1 MMQWNPMLQPIM
13 ATEPVSSSLV
23 SSFPGSGHS
32 RWRSLS
38 TAAVRGVLALFLAM
52 VVVPEAV
59 HAQGELA
66 APRPETLITKDN
78 ITLHATY
85 YKSNKGKDASVIVC
99 LHERQGLRYVWQ
111 TKNGLAEQL
120 HKAGFAVLTVDLR
133 GHGESR
139 GDSPAAIPANAN
151 QAAKP
156 GKKDTKKDTKKP
168 GKSEGGDL
176 KPADYGNMVL
186 LDMEA
191 VKKFIFER
199 HQAEELNMSKLGI
212 VGIEM
217 GASVGTAFAAIDWLR
232 EPYPD
237 GVGAARTPRGQD
249 VRAVAMISPQV
260 NLPGLPLTKPLAELK
275 TPAINVAFF
284 IGTSKA
290 DSKDKGQAKKLFDQ
304 VSQGQ
309 PENTPDA
316 EKRMYFY
323 EFPGGLHGAQL
334 LGQQRIA
341 LEGLLTAFFIKHID
355 KRDIPWRD
363 RRSKLNREE

>member
-1 MMQWNPMLQPIM
+1 MLQRTEALNSGSRLHEKPRRSRLIRTVMM
-13 ATEPVSSSLV
+13 A
-23 SSFPGSGHS
+23 
-32 RWRSLS
+32 LS
-38 TAAVRGVLALFLAM
+38 VVMMLAT
-52 VVVPEAV
+52 VVPNRAA
-59 HAQGELA
+59 AQGEMA

-78 ITLHATY
+78 VNLHATY
-85 YKSNKGKDASVIVC
+85 YKSNKGKDASIIVC

-120 HKAGFAVLTVDLR
+120 QKAGFAVLTVDLR

-139 GDSPAAIPANAN
+139 GDATATIPANAN
-151 QAAKP
+151 QAGKS
-156 GKKDTKKDTKKP
+156 GKKDAKKDVKKT
-168 GKSEGGDL
+168 GKSEGADL
-176 KPADYGNMVL
+176 KPADYTNMVL

-212 VGIEM
+212 VGLEM
-217 GASVGTAFAAIDWLR
+217 GASVGTAFAANDWLR

-249 VRAVAMISPQV
+249 VRAIAMISPQV
-260 NLPGLPLTKPLAELK
+260 NMPGLVMTKPLAELK
-275 TPAINVAFF
+275 SPALNVAFF
-284 IGTSKA
+284 VGVSKT
-290 DSKDKGQAKKLFDQ
+290 DSKDKGQAKKVFDQ
-304 VSQGQ
+304 AKQGE
-309 PENTPDA
+309 PDNTPDA
-316 EKRMYFY
+316 EKRMYYY

-334 LGQQRIA
+334 LGQQRIG
-341 LEGLLTAFFIKHID
+341 LEGLLVAFLMKHVD

>member
-1 MMQWNPMLQPIM
+1 MRPQLAPLPPSFELTARHDVVSGSRRGSSVVPMLL
-13 ATEPVSSSLV
+13 AACLGLV
-23 SSFPGSGHS
+23 VAD
-32 RWRSLS
+32 R
-38 TAAVRGVLALFLAM
+38 AL
-52 VVVPEAV
+52 
-59 HAQGELA
+59 AQGELA

-78 ITLHATY
+78 FNLHATY
-85 YKSNKGKDASVIVC
+85 YKSNKGKDASIIVL

-111 TKNGLAEQL
+111 TRNGFAEQL
-120 HKAGFAVLTVDLR
+120 QKAGFAVLTVDLR

-139 GDSPAAIPANAN
+139 GEDATALPANAN

-156 GKKDTKKDTKKP
+156 GKKDTRKEPKKG
-168 GKSEGGDL
+168 GKNEGADL
-176 KPADYGNMVL
+176 KPVDYANMVL
-186 LDMEA
+186 FDMEA

-199 HQAEELNMSKLGI
+199 HQAEELNMSKMGI

-217 GASVGTAFAAIDWLR
+217 GASVGSAFAAIDWLR

-249 VRAVAMISPQV
+249 VRAIAMISPQV

-275 TPAINVAFF
+275 SPAFHVAFF
-284 IGTSKA
+284 VGVSKTDA
-290 DSKDKGQAKKLFDQ
+290 KDKGQAKKVFDQ

-309 PENTPDA
+309 PENTPEAD
-316 EKRMYFY
+316 KRMYYY

-334 LGQQRIA
+334 LGQQRIG
-341 LEGLLTAFFIKHID
+341 LEGLLTAFFLKHVD
-355 KRDIPWRD
+355 KLEIPWRD